1 MNILFIIRK
10 YRYLRGN
17 FFRNFRLQA
26 TIRIDLGIM
35 IIGRYFLTFLILIII
50 YIKHAHFSGIKCFVI
65 ICILRNIISAKR
77 VSSFINRL
85 PIFCEILHCGEHH
98 LLLIAFQWV
107 ILFITQWV
115 ILFITLN
122 IKVKLSCLDI
132 VDIVLLSNA
141 CLVIILNLKGL
152 GVIIVTR
159 VISEHVIICE
169 LFLFLIECYLLP
181 QAQLALI
188 ILRVLRILILIIY
201 SYLVSF
207 HPVNFCFL
215 HLCTYQIFIVI

>member
-26 TIRIDLGIM
+26 IIRIDLGIM
-35 IIGRYFLTFLILIII
+35 IIGRYFLAFLVLIII
-50 YIKHAHFSGIKCFVI
+50 NIKHAHFSGIKCFVI

-77 VSSFINRL
+77 VSPFINRL
-85 PIFCEILHCGEHH
+85 PIFCEILHCSEHH

-107 ILFITQWV
+107 ILFISP
-115 ILFITLN
+115 N

-141 CLVIILNLKGL
+141 FLVIILNLKGL
-152 GVIIVTR
+152 GVIIITR
-159 VISEHVIICE
+159 IISEHVIICE
-169 LFLFLIECYLLP
+169 LFLFLVECYLLP

-188 ILRVLRILILIIY
+188 ILRDLRILILIIY

-207 HPVNFCFL
+207 YPVNFCFL
-215 HLCTYQIFIVI
+215 HLCTYQIFIVK

>member
-1 MNILFIIRK
+1 LNILFIIRK

-17 FFRNFRLQA
+17 FFGNFRLHA
-26 TIRIDLGIM
+26 TFRIDLGIM
-35 IIGRYFLTFLILIII
+35 IIGRYFLAFLILIII
-50 YIKHAHFSGIKCFVI
+50 NIKHAHFSGIKCFVI

-77 VSSFINRL
+77 VSPFINRL

-107 ILFITQWV
+107 ILFIS
-115 ILFITLN
+115 LN
-122 IKVKLSCLDI
+122 VKVKLSCLDI

-152 GVIIVTR
+152 GVIIITR

-169 LFLFLIECYLLP
+169 LFLFLVECYLLP

-207 HPVNFCFL
+207 HPINFCFL
-215 HLCTYQIFIVI
+215 HLCTYQIFIVR

>member
-1 MNILFIIRK
+1 
-10 YRYLRGN
+10 
-17 FFRNFRLQA
+17 
-26 TIRIDLGIM
+26 M

-50 YIKHAHFSGIKCFVI
+50 NIKHAHFSGIKCFVI
-65 ICILRNIISAKR
+65 ICVLRNIISAKR
-77 VSSFINRL
+77 VSPFINRL

-98 LLLIAFQWV
+98 LLLIAFQQV
-107 ILFITQWV
+107 ILFIS
-115 ILFITLN
+115 LN
-122 IKVKLSCLDI
+122 IKVELSSLDI

-169 LFLFLIECYLLP
+169 LFLFLVECYLLP

-201 SYLVSF
+201 SYLVCF

-215 HLCTYQIFIVI
+215 HLCTYQIFIVK